1 MPNIADVRET
11 YRSTLAFV
19 PERAE
24 LPFVLNRRGLLGCGV
39 EVGVKQGE
47 FSEQIL
53 RRWQGRHLISVDP
66 WRTFP
71 AESYVDIANVPQEV
85 HDGFMRETMD
95 RLSPFGERSTIWRA
109 TSREASEVVPRHSLD
124 FVYLDARHDYP
135 SVLEDLADWFD
146 KVRPGGILCGHD
158 YLDGFYATAGEF
170 GVKSAVDE
178 FFADRGLPVHAT
190 LLDGPCVSWLVEIP
204 FPADLRVAEEEA
216 AIETE
221 AQLERAVSSFQ
232 GGKTVSVNVA
242 TQQGLKSVTYR
253 LNPDHMSQRIIL
265 ESLLSNR
272 AYEPETASFITAAL
286 RPGDTFIDV
295 GTHVGYFSML
305 AAAVVGGDGQV
316 ISFEPDERNFEHLLS
331 HISLNDLRN
340 VEAVNQA
347 VGERDHV
354 AQLFVNADNDGGH
367 ALWDVGLHE
376 FNQLSRS
383 RPNPREVEVASLDS
397 FLAHRDVRSLKLI
410 KIDAEGSELKVLQG
424 AERSLRERRVPFV
437 VAEVNRFA
445 LERMGSTEEELRA
458 YMEGLGY
465 ETWSF
470 SDDQKSLCRLAPSDR
485 IESGYC
491 FNLVFRLPDAPALSA
506 A

>member
-11 YRSTLAFV
+11 YGSTLAFV

-47 FSEQIL
+47 FSEHIL

-85 HDGFMRETMD
+85 HDGFLKETTD
-95 RLSPFGERSTIWRA
+95 RLAQFGDRSTIWRA
-109 TSREASEVVPRHSLD
+109 TSREASEVIPRHSLD
-124 FVYLDARHDYP
+124 FVYLDGRHDYA
-135 SVLEDLADWFD
+135 SVLEDIADWWD

-158 YLDGFYATAGEF
+158 YLDGFFPTAGDF
-170 GVKSAVDE
+170 GVKRAVDE
-178 FFADRGLPVHAT
+178 YFAARGLAVHAT
-190 LLDGPCVSWLVEIP
+190 LLDAPWVSWMVEVP
-204 FPADLRVAEEEA
+204 FPADLLATEDDA
-216 AIETE
+216 DAETE
-221 AQLERAVSSFQ
+221 QQLQQAVSSFQ

-242 TQQGLKSVTYR
+242 THQGLKSVAYR
-253 LNPDHMSQRIIL
+253 LNPEHMSQRIML

-305 AAAVVGGDGQV
+305 AAAVVGGEGRV

-331 HISLNDLRN
+331 HISLNDLGN

-347 VGERDHV
+347 VGESDHV
-354 AQLFVNADNDGGH
+354 AQFFVNADNDGGH
-367 ALWDVGLHE
+367 ALWDVGLHDY
-376 FNQLSRS
+376 NQISRS
-383 RPNPREVEVASLDS
+383 RPNTRDVEVASLDS
-397 FLAHRDVRSLKLI
+397 YLGRRDVRSLKLI

-424 AERSLRERRVPFV
+424 AKRSLMEHRVPFV

-445 LERMGSTEEELRA
+445 LERMGTSEDELRS

-470 SDDQKSLCRLAPSDR
+470 SDDQKSLCRLGPNDR
-485 IESGYC
+485 FETNYC